1 MMCKRVVLG
10 LLLLAFLLVPAYPP
24 VLGANDAKPK
34 TNANAAADVKAEAYV
49 LMDADSGRLLL
60 AKNEQEKL
68 APASMTK
75 LMTLILAAE
84 DLQLGKVG
92 LKDRVSTSENAW
104 KMGGSQVYLEPG
116 EEMSFEEMLIAIAV
130 GSANDSCVAV
140 AEHLEGSHQA
150 FVERMNQKAKELGLA
165 NTHFVNAYGL
175 PAEGHVTSAYD
186 MAVMAQYALN
196 FPKIQEYTSIKEYNL
211 RQGKFKLYNTNKLLW
226 WYQGADGFKTGWT
239 NEAQHCLVSTAKRG
253 PLRLIAVVMKTPET
267 NGHFKDSMQLLNYGF
282 ARYGFQSFFAKDNVC
297 GIVTVGKGTENQ
309 VEAVAQGNVGSIVEK
324 GEEKKVSY
332 EKEVLPYI
340 NAPVQEGQVLGEIR
354 VLKDG
359 QVLKSVNL
367 VAARE
372 VPRAG
377 LWREILKL
385 FAETYLL

>member
-1 MMCKRVVLG
+1 MMCKRIVLG
-10 LLLLAFLLVPAYPP
+10 LLLFTLLFFPSFPP
-24 VLGANDAKPK
+24 VLGANEEKPK
-34 TNANAAADVKAEAYV
+34 TNAAADVKAEAYV
-49 LMDADSGRLLL
+49 LMDADSGRVLL
-60 AKNEQEKL
+60 AKNEHQQL

-75 LMTLILAAE
+75 LMTLIIAAE
-84 DLQLGKVG
+84 DLELGKVS
-92 LKDRVSTSENAW
+92 LKDRVATSENAW

-150 FVERMNQKAKELGLA
+150 FVERMNQKAKDLGLN
-165 NTHFVNAYGL
+165 NTHFINAYGL

-186 MAVMAQYALN
+186 MAVMARYALN
-196 FPKIQEYTSIKEYNL
+196 FPKILEYTSIKEYDL

-239 NEAQHCLVSTAKRG
+239 NEAQHCLTATAQRG
-253 PLRLIAVVMKTPET
+253 SLRLISVVMKTPEA
-267 NGHFKDSMQLLNYGF
+267 NGHFRDSMQLLNYGF
-282 ARYGFQSFFAKDNVC
+282 ARFNFQTFFAKANVC

-309 VEAVAQGNVGSIVEK
+309 VEAIAQENVGSVVEK
-324 GEEKKVSY
+324 GEEKKISY
-332 EKEVLPYI
+332 EKEVIPYI

-354 VLKDG
+354 VFKDG
-359 QVLKSVNL
+359 QLQKKVNL